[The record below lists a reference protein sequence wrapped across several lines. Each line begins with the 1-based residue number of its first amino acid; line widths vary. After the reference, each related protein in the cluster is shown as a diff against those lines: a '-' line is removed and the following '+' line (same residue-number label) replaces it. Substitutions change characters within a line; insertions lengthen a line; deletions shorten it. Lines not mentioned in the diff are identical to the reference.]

1 MSRAVVVLV
10 SVVVVFGVTGLGM
23 LKVGE
28 QGLGLLLCVLAVV
41 CAVNGTMTLL
51 HERRRARQDAQ

>member
-1 MSRAVVVLV
+1 MTKAIIILV
-10 SVVVVFGVTGLGM
+10 SVVVVFGLTGLGM